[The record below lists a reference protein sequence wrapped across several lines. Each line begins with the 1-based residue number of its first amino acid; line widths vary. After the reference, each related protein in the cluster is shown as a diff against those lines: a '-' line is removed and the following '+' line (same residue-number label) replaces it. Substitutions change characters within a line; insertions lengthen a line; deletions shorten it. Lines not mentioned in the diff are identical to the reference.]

1 MSSLFSLIIES
12 FAKINFTK
20 CNSIHVKSK
29 DEKNK
34 MRLSSHQ
41 LDECRSMRV
50 RVDLFISIVKASRNP
65 YIVIMMYGEEMNIY
79 KNVLEGMLTDTNLKR
94 EKVHLLRDLLQIERI
109 LSNGKSYDF
118 GNYAKIG
125 LQVDP
130 CNPMFNYRKRKHLI
144 KDIISWSRF
153 YWI

>member
-29 DEKNK
+29 DEKNI

-41 LDECRSMRV
+41 LDECRSMRA
-50 RVDLFISIVKASRNP
+50 RVDLFISIVKANRNP

-94 EKVHLLRDLLQIERI
+94 EKVHFYATFCKLSVFYPTVNHTI
-109 LSNGKSYDF
+109 LEITLK
-118 GNYAKIG
+118 
-125 LQVDP
+125 
-130 CNPMFNYRKRKHLI
+130 
-144 KDIISWSRF
+144 
-153 YWI
+153 